1 MKKKIQTVE
10 EMVMRSHYL
19 NALDIEFK
27 AQIPLSDMERQDF
40 INTIN
45 DLRSTIESL
54 RLTIATLQR
63 TIESLHDGEKRYK
76 QQASAYEEK
85 IADLSR
91 QCEYLE
97 SLNKRHSKNRFSGK
111 TLSQKNRT
119 ENKKK
124 GRDEEK
130 QDYVDSSSREDS
142 ASSDKGDAGTDASH
156 GGNASEP
163 DQTKVKS
170 EGLNEARGSRGSYE
184 KMDAAETIV
193 LQSTVDGAPAG
204 WKFLKFKD
212 VDEYTKI
219 SYVRKTTF
227 KVAVFVDEYGVYHDY
242 YSPKD
247 PADERRPNVNV
258 IPGTHCTPDLFSEIT
273 SDHIQLH
280 IPIYREGIR
289 HEIDKFK
296 ISKNTDR
303 NWLKAGY
310 RLFLPILE
318 VLKKKLLRIKS
329 ILHIDETWTA
339 VRIKLKG
346 DGTKLGHYFKKYIWC
361 LVNKAEG
368 VTYFFYDNDNNDSR
382 GLRPIENFLGAFE
395 TGTIQSDA
403 YVVYELLTN
412 GNEKLKHVLCWAHVR
427 NRFEEAFL
435 SSKDAIADWF
445 VKTIAELYRIETEC
459 ILARMTPEK
468 IKERRNKKDVDSIL
482 KRLYQ
487 KACEYL
493 DHKKKHYSKMT
504 QDAMKYMKNGWKD
517 LIRYRDDGNYDIDN
531 LVAERA
537 IRPFTVHR
545 KNAHSF
551 GSENGVQ
558 ETCLFFTLCETCKN
572 FGINFKEYIAYA
584 AKELISGN
592 ADYESLAP
600 WAIKLV

>member
-1 MKKKIQTVE
+1 M
-10 EMVMRSHYL
+10 
-19 NALDIEFK
+19 
-27 AQIPLSDMERQDF
+27 
-40 INTIN
+40 
-45 DLRSTIESL
+45 
-54 RLTIATLQR
+54 
-63 TIESLHDGEKRYK
+63 
-76 QQASAYEEK
+76 
-85 IADLSR
+85 
-91 QCEYLE
+91 
-97 SLNKRHSKNRFSGK
+97 
-111 TLSQKNRT
+111 
-119 ENKKK
+119 
-124 GRDEEK
+124 
-130 QDYVDSSSREDS
+130 
-142 ASSDKGDAGTDASH
+142 
-156 GGNASEP
+156 
-163 DQTKVKS
+163 
-170 EGLNEARGSRGSYE
+170 
-184 KMDAAETIV
+184 
-193 LQSTVDGAPAG
+193 
-204 WKFLKFKD
+204 
-212 VDEYTKI
+212 
-219 SYVRKTTF
+219 
-227 KVAVFVDEYGVYHDY
+227 FVDEYGVYHDY

-273 SDHIQLH
+273 SDHIQLG
-280 IPIYREGIR
+280 EGI
-289 HEIDKFK
+289 
-296 ISKNTDR
+296 
-303 NWLKAGY
+303 
-310 RLFLPILE
+310 
-318 VLKKKLLRIKS
+318 
-329 ILHIDETWTA
+329 
-339 VRIKLKG
+339 
-346 DGTKLGHYFKKYIWC
+346 
-361 LVNKAEG
+361 
-368 VTYFFYDNDNNDSR
+368 TYFFYDNDNNDSR

-551 GSENGVQ
+551 GSEDGVQ